1 MMNYSIFLTVL
12 SQGPI
17 SDPNQFNNYLV
28 LGYFM
33 MWLIGFIY
41 VVSLATRQRNTQKDV
56 EMLQQLLREDED
68 TAV

>member
-1 MMNYSIFLTVL
+1 MSHSILLSVL

-17 SDPNQFNNYLV
+17 SDPDQFNNYLI

-56 EMLQQLLREDED
+56 EILQQLLREDED